1 MTFPSFIHPSCV
13 PSMTR
18 ATAFRHLAPPM
29 GSLNSF
35 TWELSCPPKISIVLS
50 WITTLLE
57 SLGKSQG
64 EHHWGF
70 PPLGKRERKSW
81 ENDVKSWENDMKSWF
96 SGSLNW
102 LVINRKYICFLV
114 GKSSSS
120 KSKLMKCWGGP
131 PELSWIRLLK
141 MWGKSG
147 SLCDSDLLE
156 KTFQNLSHFAKHWLG
171 TSSEKLVSL
180 GLEVGA
186 RSPLSDAG
194 SRSL

>member
-1 MTFPSFIHPSCV
+1 
-13 PSMTR
+13 
-18 ATAFRHLAPPM
+18 
-29 GSLNSF
+29 
-35 TWELSCPPKISIVLS
+35 
-50 WITTLLE
+50 
-57 SLGKSQG
+57 
-64 EHHWGF
+64 
-70 PPLGKRERKSW
+70 
-81 ENDVKSWENDMKSWF
+81 
-96 SGSLNW
+96 
-102 LVINRKYICFLV
+102 
-114 GKSSSS
+114 
-120 KSKLMKCWGGP
+120 MKCWGGP

-186 RSPLSDAG
+186 HSPLSDAG